1 MIKRILIVDDE
12 PLIANGVSGLIRQLE
27 LPLDIV
33 HTVFSSEQALTICQS
48 EKIDIVVTDINM
60 PGLNGIELIK
70 KIKSCQPDSQMII
83 LTGFG
88 SFDYAKEA
96 MSLGLRFFLE
106 KPVERVKLEQ
116 ALSESIELLD
126 QRDIENRLWIKR
138 CIERSVSLREDI
150 DPWPNVISFPLKIIT
165 FHSDSYQLIS
175 QTVKENKLS
184 SHLITGYVKDTGYLI
199 TTPKN
204 QNFEELFEQLKQN
217 NQLNKGLF
225 FYQTINS
232 QQELQTCFELSRGNF
247 DKSYYFDS
255 PQFFNGTHLKIKD
268 VVYSNEQFSGFKD
281 QFLHLLAQGE
291 LTKCKI
297 TVKGFFEQCRLTF
310 YPVQL
315 LQLQVNDLLNLLFEK
330 YSLKKDSVFDDYSLK
345 VILLSDC
352 RELQYLLIHGIE
364 LFEKQTCLTENTS
377 IAQNVNIIIESY
389 YSQEHLS
396 LKWIS
401 NNLLFLNPEY
411 IGKIYYKETGERF
424 NSKLAAYR
432 MEKAIDLLKKGYRVY
447 EAANLTGYSNA
458 PEYFV
463 QTFKKYTGK
472 TPKQFVKQAETAK

>member
-1 MIKRILIVDDE
+1 MTKRVLIVDDE
-12 PLIANGVSGLIRQLE
+12 PLIANGISGLIRQFD
-27 LPLDIV
+27 LPLHV
-33 HTVFSSEQALTICQS
+33 VYTVFSSEQALAICHS
-48 EKIDIVVTDINM
+48 EKIDIVVTDIHM
-60 PGLNGIELIK
+60 PGINGIELIK
-70 KIKSCQPDSQMII
+70 TLKRQHPDIQMII

-106 KPVERVKLEQ
+106 KPVERLKLQQ

-126 QRDIENRLWIKR
+126 QRNIENRLWVKR
-138 CIERSVSLREDI
+138 CIERSVTLRETI
-150 DPWPNVISFPLKIIT
+150 DPWPSVLSFPLKVIT
-165 FHSDSYQLIS
+165 FHSDTYQLIS
-175 QTVKENKLS
+175 QCVKEQGLS
-184 SHLITGYVKDTGYLI
+184 DQLITGYVKDTAYVV
-199 TTPKN
+199 TTPEN
-204 QNFEELFEQLKQN
+204 QTFETLFEQLKQSS
-217 NQLNKGLF
+217 QLNKGLF
-225 FYQTINS
+225 FHQTVTN

-255 PQFFNGTHLKIKD
+255 PRFFEGAHLQIKD
-268 VVYSNEQFSGFKD
+268 VAYTNELFSSFKER
-281 QFLHLLAQGE
+281 FLQLLERGE

-297 TVKGFFEQCRLTF
+297 AVKDFFERCRLAF
-310 YPVQL
+310 YPVKL
-315 LQLQVNDLLNLLFEK
+315 LQLQVNDLLNLLFET

-364 LFEKQTCLTENTS
+364 LFEKQNSLSENTS

-389 YSQEHLS
+389 YAQEHLS
-396 LKWIS
+396 LKWIA

-411 IGKIYYKETGERF
+411 IGKRYYKETGERF
-424 NSKLAAYR
+424 NSKLASYR
-432 MEKAIDLLKKGYRVY
+432 MEKAIELLRKGYRVY
-447 EAANLTGYSNA
+447 EIANLTGYSNA

-472 TPKQFVKQAETAK
+472 TPKQFSKQEALR